1 MLMSV
6 LFFAPYYIL
15 QLHVFLVL
23 LATIKV
29 GPSAELILNPLGL
42 DSSIHSWL
50 SQEYLWFVIY
60 ALSDLVASSMVLGSY
75 S

>member
-15 QLHVFLVL
+15 RLHVFLVP

-29 GPSAELILNPLGL
+29 ELSAELI
-42 DSSIHSWL
+42 SIPS
-50 SQEYLWFVIY
+50 F
-60 ALSDLVASSMVLGSY
+60 
-75 S
+75 

>member
-15 QLHVFLVL
+15 LLHVFLVL

-29 GPSAELILNPLGL
+29 GPSAELILIP
-42 DSSIHSWL
+42 W
-50 SQEYLWFVIY
+50 V
-60 ALSDLVASSMVLGSY
+60 
-75 S
+75 